1 MPPYLA
7 GRADE
12 QSLFLRFFR
21 TLRRGVSVPT
31 EILVYGPRGSGKT
44 TLLRWAEEQA
54 RGEGLGFDR
63 LDSDEIGTPADLI
76 SGLDLETWLPNLTP
90 DGVSTDE
97 AGQHPGGL
105 PPLAEALEA
114 RAKDDPWIVVVD
126 EAQFLDPRVGRW
138 LLNAAPIAGREAPF
152 LLILAGGPSLHARL
166 SAMGASCWSRAE
178 SVRLGRLAANATAEA
193 ARRPLAEEGIEI
205 GEEALARIVRESH
218 GYPYF
223 VQLWG
228 QAIWNRVRESPAG
241 ERRVTVAVVES
252 ATADFE
258 AEKRCHFGEIV
269 SGLATDGVLP
279 AAREVAIAFRGGA
292 RLSYADFRE
301 AVSRGVDDAGR
312 TSRAEAADALEHLGF
327 VWQTEG
333 VPTWEPGIPSLMD
346 YLLEHA
352 PAPDGDAA
360 TR

>member
-138 LLNAAPIAGREAPF
+138 LLSAAPIAGREAPF
-152 LLILAGGPSLHARL
+152 LLVLAGTPDLRARL
-166 SAMGASCWSRAE
+166 SEMGASFWSRAE
-178 SVRLGRLAANATAEA
+178 TLPVGRLDATATAEA
-193 ARRPLAEEGIEI
+193 IRRPLAAEGIGIEA
-205 GEEALARIVRESH
+205 EALARIARESH
-218 GYPYF
+218 GYPFF
-223 VQLWG
+223 VQIWG
-228 QAIWNRVRESPAG
+228 QEVWDGVRQPSAADPT
-241 ERRVTVAVVES
+241 VTVAVVE
-252 ATADFE
+252 AAVPLFE
-258 AEKRCHFGEIV
+258 RRKNLCYQDRFRELDQR
-269 SGLATDGVLP
+269 DVLP

-301 AVSRGVDDAGR
+301 AVSRGVSDAGGP
-312 TSRAEAADALEHLGF
+312 SRAEAADALEHLGF